1 MINLYVINNDFI
13 PFITEFLRKKV
24 VVVVPVYTDNINT
37 IEYFIQ
43 DNIFRITI
51 SSIHYYYF
59 VSELDI
65 NRLMKTI
72 RVDIL
77 DIKKKEKYGIIEH
90 VLEQFVNDETL
101 EIRMNSIKKS
111 IELIDYYEI
120 NIPFTRCTIENNKLN
135 TILDYYTGIK

>member
-24 VVVVPVYTDNINT
+24 VVIVPVYTDNINT

-65 NRLMKTI
+65 NKLMKTI

-120 NIPFTRCTIENNKLN
+120 NIPFTLCTIENNKLN
-135 TILDYYTGIK
+135 TILDYYTCIK

>member
-1 MINLYVINNDFI
+1 MINLYVIKNDFI

-24 VVVVPVYTDNINT
+24 VVIVPVYTDNINT

-51 SSIHYYYF
+51 SSVHYYYF
-59 VSELDI
+59 VSEMDI

-77 DIKKKEKYGIIEH
+77 DIKKKEKYGIIED

-120 NIPFTRCTIENNKLN
+120 NIPFTLCTIDNNKLN
-135 TILDYYTGIK
+135 TILDYYTSIK